1 MEAVFKADN
10 ISYSVDKKS
19 LINRF
24 NIEVFPN
31 EKVALLG
38 NNGAGKST
46 LIDIFTKNIIP
57 DTGEISFFGD
67 QNFQQVKERVGV
79 SFDDITLI
87 SPLFEV
93 KELIAFVKS
102 LYHISKAQ
110 LAYYVEYFGLQAIW
124 NKQLR
129 LLSKGEFKKVSLTLS
144 LFHNPD
150 FIILDE
156 PTSYLDPFMKDSFW
170 KELGRKQNVATLFTS
185 HSWDEV
191 EKRADKVAFIHLG
204 EKLYPVSTVQ
214 HLLSDEIIKGD
225 KKVACPYWEGMPTPP
240 AKYDTVIYDKQ
251 LHLFGNPKEILSDY
265 QCQNYSVFNKS
276 LKDVYQYLL
285 SQKQPQS

>member
-1 MEAVFKADN
+1 METVFKADN
-10 ISYSVDKKS
+10 ISYSVDEKN
-19 LINRF
+19 LINSF
-24 NIEVFPN
+24 SLEVLPN

-38 NNGAGKST
+38 SNGAGKST

-57 DTGEISFFGD
+57 DSGEVSFFGN
-67 QNFQQVKERVGV
+67 QHFQAVKDRVGV

-93 KELIAFVKS
+93 QELIAFVKS
-102 LYHISKAQ
+102 LYSINAEE
-110 LAYYVEYFGLQAIW
+110 LDYYVEYFGLKSIW

-170 KELGRKQNVATLFTS
+170 KELERKDQVSTLFTS

-191 EKRADKVAFIHLG
+191 EKRADKVAFIHQG
-204 EKLYPVSTVQ
+204 ELLYPVSTVE
-214 HLLSDEIIKGD
+214 HLLSDAILQGTQ
-225 KKVACPYWEGMPTPP
+225 KVACPYFADMPVPP
-240 AKYDTVIYDKQ
+240 EKYHSVVYDKQ
-251 LHLFGNPKEILSDY
+251 LHLFGDPKQILKDY
-265 QCQNYSVFNKS
+265 HCQSYSVFNKS

-285 SQKQPQS
+285 SQKSTSS